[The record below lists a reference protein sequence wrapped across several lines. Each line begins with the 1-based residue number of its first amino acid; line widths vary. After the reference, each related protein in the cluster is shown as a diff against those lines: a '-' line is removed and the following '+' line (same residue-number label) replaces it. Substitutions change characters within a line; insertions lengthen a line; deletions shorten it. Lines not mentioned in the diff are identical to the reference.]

1 MRFPTLA
8 AIAPLLLGAL
18 PLTSAHAQSTSA
30 RDSVQVDAKF
40 VRSGVSRNMLEVRLG
55 EVAQHKATN
64 KMVQG
69 FAQRMVTE
77 HQRLQKQWADLA
89 SKYGITVTDSLGS
102 RGQQRVVHMQSIA
115 RPTFDK
121 AYMTAMIKAHG
132 EEADYLRTAMDSAHS
147 DPVKKLLAYERPIV
161 LDHLLGASSAGKE
174 VGVDTMVVKE
184 SQKIAAGEGRYR

>member
-18 PLTSAHAQSTSA
+18 PLASAHAQGASA
-30 RDSVQVDAKF
+30 KDSVQADARF
-40 VRSGVSRNMLEVRLG
+40 VRNGVSSNMLEARLG

-64 KMVQG
+64 KMVQD

-89 SKYGITVTDSLGS
+89 SKYGITVTDTLGPK
-102 RGQQRVVHMQSIA
+102 GQQRVEHLQGIS
-115 RPTFDK
+115 RSSFDK
-121 AYMTAMIKAHG
+121 EYMTAMIKAHA
-132 EEADYLRTAMDSAHS
+132 EEADHLSTAMDSARS

-161 LDHLLGASSAGKE
+161 LDHLQGATAAGKE
-174 VGVDTMVVKE
+174 VGVDTMVVNE
-184 SQKIAAGEGRYR
+184 SKKIAEGKAKK

>member
-18 PLTSAHAQSTSA
+18 PLASAHAQGASA
-30 RDSVQVDAKF
+30 KDSVQADAKF
-40 VRSGVSRNMLEVRLG
+40 VRNGVSSNMLEARLG

-77 HQRLQKQWADLA
+77 HQRLRKQWADLA
-89 SKYGITVTDSLGS
+89 SKYGITVTDTLGPK
-102 RGQQRVVHMQSIA
+102 GQQRVEHLQGIS
-115 RPTFDK
+115 RSSFDK
-121 AYMTAMIKAHG
+121 EYMTAMIKAHA
-132 EEADYLRTAMDSAHS
+132 EEADHLSTAMDSARS

-161 LDHLLGASSAGKE
+161 LDHLQGATAAGKE
-174 VGVDTMVVKE
+174 VGVDTMVVNE
-184 SQKIAAGEGRYR
+184 SKKIAEGKAKK